1 MLIQCV
7 GVVGLEDRKTKK
19 SISKKSRQIISL
31 QTEAIRKVNLR
42 SKGNETIHQN
52 QFLCETELNHW
63 RNKVK
68 PFTRTFSDEQ
78 MLVSFRYRC
87 DSDQ

>member
-1 MLIQCV
+1 M
-7 GVVGLEDRKTKK
+7 VGLEDRKTKK
-19 SISKKSRQIISL
+19 PISKKSRQIRISL
-31 QTEAIRKVNLR
+31 QTEAMRKVNLR
-42 SKGNETIHQN
+42 SKGNETVHQN

-78 MLVSFRYRC
+78 RLVSFRYRS